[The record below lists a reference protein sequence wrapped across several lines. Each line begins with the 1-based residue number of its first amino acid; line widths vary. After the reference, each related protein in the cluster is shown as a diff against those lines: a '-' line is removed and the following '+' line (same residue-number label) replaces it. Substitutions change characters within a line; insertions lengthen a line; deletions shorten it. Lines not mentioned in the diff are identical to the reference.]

1 MNLRLPCKDSDGL
14 NQRKIRAFVLNFI
27 AIFLVYNALLQ
38 SHFSPDTF
46 AEYVKE
52 GTQYLWHISNA
63 RIVYALF
70 HKFLYTI
77 GLRVTVCASLYTFL
91 FMLVSAWCAASIS
104 DTLCRAKGNT
114 DEKSFFLCNLAALIS
129 MINFCILE
137 WYLFPECMFMYT
149 LALLGATYGA
159 LAFADKNT
167 SLKHK
172 VIVSFAWLFIGI
184 NSYQA
189 VLGWFGALVL
199 MSVLAQNDFYLDR
212 HTFGMG
218 FAAMCVGGVNAALNQ
233 ALPKI
238 VAAFGLV
245 GGSER
250 HVFFSPDRF
259 LYNAGLLYNNQKDF
273 FKNGYY
279 MLPDYFLFGALVLG
293 ILLLFFALKKDRI
306 RRFFAVGVALGVGYV
321 LTMVPHLLS
330 EHIWITFRTL
340 PSVFLILSLII
351 ISAILCGKRHTHNL
365 SFILIFLTLLICG
378 HNVSVIITD
387 HMTTVHTDLA
397 EGRAILREIE
407 KHEKQTGNTIDELC
421 FLRDKDMMHYYPG
434 VTTMWQDVNPRHLT
448 VEWEREPFI
457 ESLSGRDFTFITLS
471 NKESEAIVQ
480 DRNWQYAD
488 YDEQIIFE
496 ENRAYII
503 LY

>member
-1 MNLRLPCKDSDGL
+1 MNLRSLCKDCDGL
-14 NQRKIRAFVLNFI
+14 NRKKLQAFVLDFI

-104 DTLCRAKGNT
+104 DTLCRTKGIT

-167 SLKHK
+167 SLRHK
-172 VIVSFAWLFIGI
+172 VIVSFVWMFIGI

-212 HTFGMG
+212 RAFGMG

-233 ALPKI
+233 VIPKI
-238 VAAFGLV
+238 VAAFGV
-245 GGSER
+245 IGGSER

-259 LYNAGLLYNNQKDF
+259 LYNAGSIYSNQKDF

-279 MLPDYFLFGALVLG
+279 MLPDYFLFGAMVLS

-306 RRFFAVGVALGVGYV
+306 RRFFAVGVALGVGYL
-321 LTMVPHLLS
+321 LTLVPHLLS
-330 EHIWITFRTL
+330 SNIWLTLRTL
-340 PSVFLILSLII
+340 PAVFLILSLMLIT
-351 ISAILCGKRHTHNL
+351 SVLCGGRKTRSLACLLSLAVLMISTH
-365 SFILIFLTLLICG
+365 S
-378 HNVSVIITD
+378 VSVIITD

-397 EGRAILREIE
+397 EGRAILHEID
-407 KHEKQTGNTIDELC
+407 KHEKSTGTEIYEIC
-421 FLRDKDMMHYYPG
+421 FLRDADMQHCYPG
-434 VTTMWQDVNPRHLT
+434 VKTMWMDINPRHLT
-448 VEWEREPFI
+448 VLWEREPFM
-457 ESLSGRDFTFITLS
+457 ESLSGRDFTIITLS
-471 NKESEAIVQ
+471 DEESEAIVQ
-480 DRNWQYAD
+480 GRNWQYAD
-488 YDEQIIFE
+488 YDEQMIFE
-496 ENRAYII
+496 GNRAYII